1 MVWIIKRVYEEPVA
15 EDGRRILVD
24 RLWPRGVSKERAA
37 LDRWMK
43 EVAPS
48 HELRKEMHAGKL
60 SWNEFRARYLSELAA
75 PECQESLDQL
85 RRWGAEGT
93 VTLLVS
99 VRDMDQNHATVLR
112 EVLGE

>member
-1 MVWIIKRVYEEPVA
+1 MSLSIKRVYDDPA
-15 EDGRRILVD
+15 PEDGRRILVD

-48 HELRKEMHAGKL
+48 NELRKEVHAGKV
-60 SWNEFRARYLSELAA
+60 SWDEFRARYGAELEA
-75 PECQESLDQL
+75 PEAQEALDQL
-85 RRWGAEGT
+85 RRWASEGT

-99 VRDMDQNHATVLR
+99 VRDREQNHAQVLR
-112 EVLGE
+112 EVLED